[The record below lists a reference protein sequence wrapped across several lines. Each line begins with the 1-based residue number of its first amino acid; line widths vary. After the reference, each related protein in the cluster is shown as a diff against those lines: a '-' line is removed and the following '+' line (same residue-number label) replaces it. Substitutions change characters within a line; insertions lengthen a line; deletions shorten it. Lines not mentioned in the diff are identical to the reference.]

1 MPETLLGACSAL
13 FAAALVAATIVPAQS
28 ELLLATLLAE
38 GRFETTALLVAAT
51 AGNVLGS
58 LVNWLIGREL
68 AHHADARWFPASE
81 KAMRR
86 AEAWFT
92 RFGPAVLL
100 LSWLPIVGDPLTL
113 IAGVLRMRLMPF
125 LAIVTIAKGGRYI
138 LLTAV
143 VTGWSG

>member
-1 MPETLLGACSAL
+1 MPETLFGAYSAL
-13 FAAALVAATIVPAQS
+13 FVAAFVAATIVPAQS
-28 ELLLATLLAE
+28 ELLLATLLAA
-38 GRFETTALLVAAT
+38 GQFETSALLAAAT

-81 KAMRR
+81 RAMKR

-113 IAGVLRMRLMPF
+113 IAGMLRMRLVPV
-125 LAIVTIAKGGRYI
+125 LVIVTIAKGGRYLLLAMAI
-138 LLTAV
+138 L
-143 VTGWSG
+143 GWLG